1 MFLIDLDR
9 FKNVNDTLGHPIGD
23 ALLRQV
29 AERLKSVM
37 GNHGQVGRLGGDEF
51 QAVLPGTV
59 DIGLLESLARTLIEQ
74 VSRPYVIEGH
84 KVTIGASVGIAIGD
98 PGRSS
103 ADALV
108 RNADLALY
116 AAKDAGPRQALPL
129 PAFDAQRS
137 FGTPVARKRPSP
149 GDRARRIERRLPADR
164 PHRRRGNFGIRG
176 AGALDPPDRAVR
188 SRPTSSCRWP
198 RKRA

>member
-1 MFLIDLDR
+1 MR
-9 FKNVNDTLGHPIGD
+9 
-23 ALLRQV
+23 LLRQV
-29 AERLKSVM
+29 ADRLKSVM

-74 VSRPYVIEGH
+74 VSRPYTIEGH

-98 PGRSS
+98 PGRAS

-116 AAKDAGPRQALPL
+116 AAKAAGRGKHRFYEPSMHSEAAERQLLENDLRQA
-129 PAFDAQRS
+129 
-137 FGTPVARKRPSP
+137 
-149 GDRARRIERRLPADR
+149 IERGELCGPLSADR
-164 PHRRRGNFGIRG
+164 PRRGRGNLGLRG
-176 AGALDPPDRAVR
+176 AGPLEPPDAAAR
-188 SRPTSSCRWP
+188 SRPPSSSRLP
-198 RKRA
+198 KRPA